1 MKCLVTG
8 GAGFIGSN
16 LVDKL
21 IDLNHEV
28 VVIDNESAEQNES
41 FYWNK
46 DASNYRYDICD
57 YNKIESLFL
66 GVECVFHLAA
76 QSRIQPSII
85 DPEKTFKVN
94 CNGTLNILKAS
105 VENGISKFIYSSTSS
120 YYGLK
125 NEIPF
130 NEDMDR
136 DCLNPYSFTKIF
148 GEDLCKMYSQIY
160 KLNVTIFRYFNVYGP
175 RQPVKGEYAPVVGIF
190 QKQRKA
196 GKMLTVIG
204 DGMQTRD
211 YTHVDDVIS
220 ANLLAM
226 DKTLNIFEIFNVG
239 TGKKYSVLDLAKLI
253 GGEIDFL
260 PQRLGEARD
269 TQADISKITKVLKW
283 RPTVGLND
291 WIGDNQ

>member
-28 VVIDNESAEQNES
+28 VVVDNESADQNEI

-46 DASNYRYDICD
+46 DASNYKYDICD

-66 GVECVFHLAA
+66 GVDCVFHLAA

-94 CNGTLNILKAS
+94 CNGTLNVLKAS

-120 YYGLK
+120 YYGSINK
-125 NEIPF
+125 IPF
-130 NEDMDR
+130 KESMPR
-136 DCLNPYSFTKIF
+136 DCLNPYSYTKAF
-148 GEDLCKMYSQIY
+148 GEDLCKMYSQIN

-196 GKMLTVIG
+196 GQKLTVVG

-211 YTHVDDVIS
+211 YTHVDDVVS

-226 DKTLNIFEIFNVG
+226 DKAINIFDILNVG
-239 TGKKYSVLDLAKLI
+239 TGDKYSVLDLAKLV
-253 GGEIDFL
+253 GGEIKFL
-260 PQRLGEARD
+260 PNRAGEARN
-269 TQADISKITKVLKW
+269 TQADISEITKTLKW
-283 RPTVGLND
+283 KPTIDINN
-291 WIGDNQ
+291 WIKDNR

>member
-21 IDLNHEV
+21 VDLDYEV
-28 VVIDNESAEQNES
+28 VVIDNESADQNEI

-46 DASNYRYDICD
+46 DAINYRYDICD

-66 GVECVFHLAA
+66 GVDCVFHLAA

-85 DPEKTFKVN
+85 NPEKTFKVN
-94 CNGTLNILKAS
+94 CNGTLNVLKAS

-120 YYGLK
+120 YYGSINK
-125 NEIPF
+125 IPF
-130 NEDMDR
+130 KESMPR
-136 DCLNPYSFTKIF
+136 DCLNPYSYTKAF

-175 RQPVKGEYAPVVGIF
+175 RQPVKGEYAPVIGIF

-196 GKMLTVIG
+196 GQKLTIVG

-211 YTHVDDVIS
+211 YTHVDDVVS

-226 DKTLNIFEIFNVG
+226 DKTINVFDILNVG
-239 TGKKYSVLDLAKLI
+239 TGDKYSVLDLAELV
-253 GGEIDFL
+253 GGEIKFL
-260 PQRLGEARD
+260 PNRLGEARD

-283 RPTVGLND
+283 RPTVYLNN
-291 WIGDNQ
+291 WIGDNK